1 MSCSRRCS
9 MNPPPP
15 PPYFSWDH
23 FLRLSIDDSQLAKRA
38 FSHDAG
44 AGERDGEGEGRP
56 VNKIEQLPLK
66 SFKCYCLCALPQ
78 VISTLVL
85 LRHATPPTPSA
96 HTQCFLLT
104 QSERRE
110 VLQLRLQLQVPVPVP
125 VTVPIQSQ
133 SPPAAVD
140 F

>member
-1 MSCSRRCS
+1 MREMGRG
-9 MNPPPP
+9 
-15 PPYFSWDH
+15 
-23 FLRLSIDDSQLAKRA
+23 R
-38 FSHDAG
+38 
-44 AGERDGEGEGRP
+44 GRP

-85 LRHATPPTPSA
+85 LRHATPPSPSA
-96 HTQCFLLT
+96 RTQYFLLT

-125 VTVPIQSQ
+125 VTVPIPIPIPSCCCRLLTAGSQ
-133 SPPAAVD
+133 DSLLLLAVNVVTIAVAVAVAVAKYVSVSKLQ
-140 F
+140 